1 MNDWNRV
8 EAKRWFRE
16 NEIRILRDQW
26 FQQDLREAEMKT
38 QLGKLPLLPNLRNKP
53 LFENG
58 PALQN
63 RQRIQLNLDL
73 RQMEAERKATEF
85 KRKMRNQ
92 QIENLQRLWLEQDM
106 CEAKGTAALETSL
119 FAPHERAHR
128 IPVLHQ

>member
-106 CEAKGTAALETSL
+106 CEAKAKAEAEKFFLDLGD
-119 FAPHERAHR
+119 
-128 IPVLHQ
+128 